1 LPNEGPKHAMKKK
14 WLMFYVPHIIEGRN
28 NINKRKGTPKFY
40 T

>member
-1 LPNEGPKHAMKKK
+1 MPKKCNEKK

-28 NINKRKGTPKFY
+28 NINKRKRTPKFD